1 MSLETLDR
9 RTPSFV
15 RTGPSALAQ
24 AVLYSTL
31 ALFLMV
37 SDARF
42 QFTEPL
48 RQGLATALYPLQWL
62 MLQPVAVVNESSRYF
77 QELHSAQQETD
88 TARRSMVQLAQRASQ
103 AEQLLEENARLRGLL
118 DLRARLETPSQA
130 AQILYNTADPY
141 TRRVVIDQGRLNGI
155 VVGSPVVDE
164 AGVLGQVTRVQ
175 PYQSEVTLLTDRDQA
190 IPVLSLRA
198 GTRGVA
204 YGDPV
209 ANHGGGMELRFMPAS
224 ADLAE
229 GDLLTTSGLD
239 GVYPP
244 GLPVARVLHV
254 ERRTDSAFAR
264 IYCKPLAQMERARHV
279 LVLRPVAE
287 PPPGAELEAET
298 AAAETQAEAETAAPT
313 RPAAGT
319 GPAARARSRA
329 AAQEPTLTPTP
340 APAPA
345 GTAATPAGRK
355 APQPAAPVA
364 PAAAAA
370 PAVPASPAAVPAG
383 RTR

>member
-1 MSLETLDR
+1 MPLGTLDR
-9 RTPSFV
+9 RAPSFT
-15 RTGPSALAQ
+15 RSGPSALAQ
-24 AVLYSTL
+24 AVLYSAL

-48 RQGLATALYPLQWL
+48 RQAVATALYPVQWL
-62 MLQPVAVVNESSRYF
+62 MLQPVGVFNESRRYF
-77 QELHSAQQETD
+77 HDLRHAQTETD
-88 TARRSMVQLAQRASQ
+88 AARRAMVQLAQRASQ
-103 AEQLLEENARLRGLL
+103 AEQLLDENARLRSLL
-118 DLRARLETPSQA
+118 GVRARLETPSRA

-141 TRRVVIDQGRLNGI
+141 ARRVVIDQGQAHGI

-175 PYQSEVTLLTDRDQA
+175 PYLSEVTLLTDRDQA
-190 IPVLSLRA
+190 IPVLSQRA

-209 ANHGGGMELRFMPAS
+209 ASHGGGMELRFMPAS

-254 ERRTDSAFAR
+254 ERRTDSAFLR
-264 IYCKPLAQMERARHV
+264 IYCKPVAQMERARHV
-279 LVLRPVAE
+279 LVMQPVAKLV
-287 PPPGAELEAET
+287 PGAEAPAET
-298 AAAETQAEAETAAPT
+298 GAEAAKAQTGAKINARDSARPGTATAP
-313 RPAAGT
+313 AV
-319 GPAARARSRA
+319 GPQARRA
-329 AAQEPTLTPTP
+329 ADTSPPPPATATATATAPAQP
-340 APAPA
+340 APS
-345 GTAATPAGRK
+345 
-355 APQPAAPVA
+355 A
-364 PAAAAA
+364 PAAA
-370 PAVPASPAAVPAG
+370 PRG
-383 RTR
+383 RNP

>member
-1 MSLETLDR
+1 MSLEPQDR

-24 AVLYSTL
+24 AMLYGTL

-42 QFTEPL
+42 HFTEPL
-48 RQGLATALYPLQWL
+48 RQAVATALYPVQWL
-62 MLQPVAVVNESSRYF
+62 MLQPVAAVKESNSYF
-77 QELHSAQQETD
+77 QELHSAQTEAD
-88 TARRSMVQLAQRASQ
+88 TARQSLVQMAQRASQ

-118 DLRARLETPSQA
+118 DLRARLETPAQA

-141 TRRVVIDQGRLNGI
+141 TRRVVIDQGRVHGI
-155 VVGSPVVDE
+155 VVGSPVMDE

-175 PYQSEVTLLTDRDQA
+175 PYLSEVTLLTDRDQA

-209 ANHGGGMELRFMPAS
+209 ASHGGGMELRFMPAS
-224 ADLAE
+224 ADIAE

-244 GLPVARVLHV
+244 GLPVAQVLHV

-264 IYCKPLAQMERARHV
+264 IYCKPMAQIERARHV
-279 LVLRPVAE
+279 LVLRPVSE
-287 PPPGAELEAET
+287 QT
-298 AAAETQAEAETAAPT
+298 ADAEAKTETGGGPDAE
-313 RPAAGT
+313 AGT
-319 GPAARARSRA
+319 GPA
-329 AAQEPTLTPTP
+329 
-340 APAPA
+340 
-345 GTAATPAGRK
+345 
-355 APQPAAPVA
+355 
-364 PAAAAA
+364 
-370 PAVPASPAAVPAG
+370 PASPPASAAGKGG
-383 RTR
+383 RP

>member
-9 RTPSFV
+9 KPPSFV

-48 RQGLATALYPLQWL
+48 RQGLAAMLYPLQWL
-62 MLQPVAVVNESSRYF
+62 MLKPVAVVHESTRYF
-77 QELHSAQQETD
+77 QQLHRAQHEAD
-88 TARRSMVQLAQRASQ
+88 TARQSLVQMAQRASQ
-103 AEQLLEENARLRGLL
+103 AAQLLEENARLRGLL
-118 DLRARLETPSQA
+118 DLRARLDTPSQA

-141 TRRVVIDQGRLNGI
+141 TRRVVIDQGRRHGI
-155 VVGSPVVDE
+155 VVGSPVMDE

-209 ANHGGGMELRFMPAS
+209 ASHGGGMELRFMPAS
-224 ADLAE
+224 ADLVE

-287 PPPGAELEAET
+287 QPPGA
-298 AAAETQAEAETAAPT
+298 QAEAEAGAGAAAAA
-313 RPAAGT
+313 AAGA
-319 GPAARARSRA
+319 GPAARARARA
-329 AAQEPTLTPTP
+329 AATEPAPDSVP
-340 APAPA
+340 APASA
-345 GTAATPAGRK
+345 RR
-355 APQPAAPVA
+355 APPPVA
-364 PAAAAA
+364 PAGAAAL
-370 PAVPASPAAVPAG
+370 PRPPASPVSPVSPANPAG
-383 RTR
+383 RAQ

>member
-155 VVGSPVVDE
+155 VVGSPVMDE

-224 ADLAE
+224 ADLSE

-244 GLPVARVLHV
+244 GLPVARVLRV

-264 IYCKPLAQMERARHV
+264 IYCKPVAQMERARHV
-279 LVLRPVAE
+279 LVLQPVAGLA
-287 PPPGAELEAET
+287 PGAEAESASGAE
-298 AAAETQAEAETAAPT
+298 AAASRTPAKNNAVGSARPGAAGAPGAATA
-313 RPAAGT
+313 PAAGPQT
-319 GPAARARSRA
+319 RRA
-329 AAQEPTLTPTP
+329 AGTPPTP
-340 APAPA
+340 P
-345 GTAATPAGRK
+345 
-355 APQPAAPVA
+355 
-364 PAAAAA
+364 AAAA
-370 PAVPASPAAVPAG
+370 PAKPVPAPRQPAAAAPAAAG
-383 RTR
+383 TGSNP